1 MRNQIITLIQNALNE
16 RTQFFIREEDI
27 QLYLANCF
35 LQSELFQN
43 VFIEYHIPS
52 SLINEYPWRDAN
64 NIYIDIV
71 LQVDNAFYPIEI
83 KYKTK
88 PQSITNN
95 IFGGEH
101 EIILRNHSAQNIG
114 CYDFWKDVKRCEIFE
129 SNFQNTQRGIVVFV
143 TNDESYLNP
152 PLNNNVG
159 YANFS
164 IHEGRVVEANSV
176 LDWNGDLAIA
186 DTRPPIS
193 IQNRSELHWV
203 DFGHLELHK
212 FLII

>member
-1 MRNQIITLIQNALNE
+1 LREQILSLIRDVLNE
-16 RTQFFIREEDI
+16 RNHFFVREEDV

-35 LQSELFQN
+35 LQSELFEN
-43 VFIEYHIPS
+43 VFIEYHVPS
-52 SLINEYPWRDAN
+52 SLINEYPWQDAN

-71 LQVDNAFYPIEI
+71 LQVDDVFYPIEI
-83 KYKTK
+83 KYKSK
-88 PQSITNN
+88 PQAIMSN

-101 EIILRNHSAQNIG
+101 EIILRNHGAQNIG

-129 SNFQNTQRGIVVFV
+129 SNFQNAQRGIVVFV
-143 TNDESYLNP
+143 TNDETYLNP

-164 IHEGRVVEANSV
+164 IHDGRIVEAGSI
-176 LDWNGDLAIA
+176 LDWNGDLVIA

-193 IQNRSELHWV
+193 IQYRNELDWS
-203 DFGHLELHK
+203 DFGYLEQHK